1 VYTLGADETITNA
14 ANLVSSPTQLAG
26 TYAGTF
32 IFNATAKTLTW
43 ETAAIT
49 ANVPEASTYSL
60 ALVGMVLAG
69 VVARRRRAA

>member
-1 VYTLGADETITNA
+1 VYTLAADETITNA
-14 ANLVSSPTQLAG
+14 ANLVSSPAQLAG
-26 TYAGTF
+26 TYAGTLRF
-32 IFNATAKTLTW
+32 DIAGKTLTW
-43 ETAAIT
+43 ETAAVV